1 MLGEGQQSLTK
12 RAPSPPVKGAIG
24 ECCKLAQWGPG
35 RSDVRMWF
43 WCISGLE
50 KSTNRDISHALGW
63 LFSFS
68 AFGVVR
74 KISFHNRWGSVDP
87 PAPLK

>member
-1 MLGEGQQSLTK
+1 MTK

-50 KSTNRDISHALGW
+50 KSTNLDISNALGW
-63 LFSFS
+63 PFS
-68 AFGVVR
+68 AFRVVR
-74 KISFHNRWGSVDP
+74 KISFHNGWGPVDP

>member
-50 KSTNRDISHALGW
+50 KSTNLDISHALGW
-63 LFSFS
+63 PFS
-68 AFGVVR
+68 AFR
-74 KISFHNRWGSVDP
+74 ELYEKFHFTMVGGPVDP